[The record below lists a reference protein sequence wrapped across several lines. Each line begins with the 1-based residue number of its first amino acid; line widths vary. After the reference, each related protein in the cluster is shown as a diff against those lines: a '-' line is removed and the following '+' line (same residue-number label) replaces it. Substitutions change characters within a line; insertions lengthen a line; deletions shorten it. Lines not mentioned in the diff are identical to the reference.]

1 MLLSALMLSATALH
15 APVYQEPIEPQP
27 IAVPEASVAP
37 EAPQTAVGEPAQ
49 VEALGEAH
57 LFSGSGTS
65 VEAFTAWF
73 AGEDF
78 VEPDGGTKDYRPL
91 TLPNGQVAHG
101 GDVIVKDAHGQFR
114 IA

>member
-15 APVYQEPIEPQP
+15 DPVYQEPIEPQP
-27 IAVPEASVAP
+27 IAVP

-73 AGEDF
+73 AGGDF

>member
-27 IAVPEASVAP
+27 IAVPEASVVP
-37 EAPQTAVGEPAQ
+37 EAPQTAVGEPVHA
-49 VEALGEAH
+49 EALGEAH

-73 AGEDF
+73 EGGDF
-78 VEPDGGTKDYRPL
+78 VEPDAGTKDYRPL

-101 GDVIVKDAHGQFR
+101 GDVIVKDADGQFR

>member
-27 IAVPEASVAP
+27 IAVPEA
-37 EAPQTAVGEPAQ
+37 PQTAVGEPVHA
-49 VEALGEAH
+49 EALGEAH

-73 AGEDF
+73 EGGDF
-78 VEPDGGTKDYRPL
+78 VEPDAGTKDYRPL

-101 GDVIVKDAHGQFR
+101 GDVIVKDANGEFR